1 LAKHPRL
8 APLFLAA
15 ALVATLSAPATSANP
30 PAFALRNLEDSLAML
45 PVTPGEVVTLAAY
58 DPQSKRPLPVRWTI
72 KHGAIAPA
80 APESLSE
87 RSSDLSKGL
96 IAHGSR
102 DARWKAPDKSGV
114 YPLVGTAEVDGK
126 TFRREL
132 NAFVTVPTAQA
143 KDGVINGY
151 RVGRYPALMALG
163 TRNTP
168 SRSTPSRNAR
178 GGDLPEGFI
187 KLDAESRKAKVSRHF
202 TLGQFE
208 TKDGKRAEK
217 YMFLSPRLITK
228 LERIIDE
235 LNEEGYKA
243 DGLRIMSGYRTPA
256 YNSGIGNKTTLSR
269 HTYGDAADI
278 LADDWNRDGK
288 ITEADARILYRI
300 ADRLDRTTD
309 LKGGLSLYKP
319 TSAHGWF
326 VHVDTRGR
334 ASRW

>member
-1 LAKHPRL
+1 
-8 APLFLAA
+8 
-15 ALVATLSAPATSANP
+15 
-30 PAFALRNLEDSLAML
+30 ML

-58 DPQSKRPLPVRWTI
+58 EPQSKRPLSVRWTI
-72 KHGAIAPA
+72 EDGAIAHGAPA
-80 APESLSE
+80 KP
-87 RSSDLSKGL
+87 
-96 IAHGSR
+96 
-102 DARWKAPDKSGV
+102 GV

-132 NAFVTVPTAQA
+132 SAFVTVPSAQA
-143 KDGVINGY
+143 KTGVINGY
-151 RVGRYPALMALG
+151 RVGRYPALMALNARG
-163 TRNTP
+163 TV
-168 SRSTPSRNAR
+168 SRSTRAT
-178 GGDLPEGFI
+178 DLPEGFI

-208 TKDGKRAEK
+208 TKDGKRDEK

-235 LNEEGYKA
+235 LHADGYKA
-243 DGLRIMSGYRTPA
+243 NGLRIMSGYRTPA
-256 YNSGIGNKTTLSR
+256 YNSGIGNKTSLSR

-288 ITEADARILYRI
+288 ITEADAKILYRI

-326 VHVDTRGR
+326 VHVDTRGK

>member
-1 LAKHPRL
+1 MAKHPRL
-8 APLFLAA
+8 APLVLAV

-45 PVTPGEVVTLAAY
+45 PVSPGEVVTLAAY

-72 KHGAIAPA
+72 TDGAIA
-80 APESLSE
+80 
-87 RSSDLSKGL
+87 
-96 IAHGSR
+96 HGTR
-102 DARWKAPDKSGV
+102 DARWKAPTKTGV
-114 YPLVGTAEVDGK
+114 YPLVGTAEVDGQ

-132 NAFVTVPTAQA
+132 SAFVTVPTAQA

-163 TRNTP
+163 ARSTP
-168 SRSTPSRNAR
+168 SRSTASRNAR
-178 GGDLPEGFI
+178 ADLPEGFI
-187 KLDAESRKAKVSRHF
+187 KLDAESRNAKVSRYF

-217 YMFLSPRLITK
+217 YMFLSPRLLTK
-228 LERIIDE
+228 LERIVDE

-256 YNSGIGNKTTLSR
+256 YNSGIGNKTSLSR

-288 ITEADARILYRI
+288 ITEADAKILYRI
-300 ADRLDRTTD
+300 ADRLDRDPD

-326 VHVDTRGR
+326 VHVDTRGK